1 MRITLLAI
9 LMTLN
14 LLAADPAVTQSQ
26 TLIKAH
32 KYDEA
37 VALLDKAHT
46 ANPKSAEI
54 AKALTDAHL
63 ASADSM
69 MADAALPPMRKYP
82 AALRSYRKVLELD
95 KNNAKAKGNIAQI
108 EGIYTQMGRPIPK

>member
-1 MRITLLAI
+1 
-9 LMTLN
+9 MTLN

-63 ASADSM
+63 ASATHRP
-69 MADAALPPMRKYP
+69 DAAALL
-82 AALRSYRKVLELD
+82 AAADSVERRAETNPGYFEM
-95 KNNAKAKGNIAQI
+95 AGNR
-108 EGIYTQMGRPIPK
+108 GIYF